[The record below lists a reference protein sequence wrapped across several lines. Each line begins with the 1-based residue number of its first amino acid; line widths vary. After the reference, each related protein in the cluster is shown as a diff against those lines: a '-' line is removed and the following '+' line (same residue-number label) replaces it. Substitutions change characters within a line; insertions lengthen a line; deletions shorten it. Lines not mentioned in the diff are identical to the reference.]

1 MNINRIG
8 RAMEVYAG
16 NNGNKAVQKSQKTD
30 KRDELQL
37 SSGAKFHQIAMAEL
51 KKIPDIREEKVAA
64 IKASIESGTYK
75 VDSKAIAEK
84 MYNMS
89 NGIY

>member
-1 MNINRIG
+1 MKINGLG

-16 NNGNKAVQKSQKTD
+16 NSYNKPVQKSQKSA

-51 KKIPDIREEKVAA
+51 KNIPDIREDKVAA
-64 IKASIESGTYK
+64 IKESIESGTYS

-84 MYNMS
+84 IYKMS
-89 NGIY
+89 KGIY